1 MRTAERIIRRFARET
16 NLLVA
21 GRPAIVRRP
30 AAPSAPAFAPIADE
44 LERML
49 HRLGARPG
57 TPGAPGLVE
66 YAFDQ
71 LEPHE
76 DPETVPLLLDGAPL
90 PERTDARARITF
102 AAQHMPVSA
111 EIAAGL
117 DLTDVRIGVAMVLE
131 PKTAQLAL
139 LLRDAGAK
147 VAVYAHPDE
156 TDVEVAAALRAM
168 GVPVVADPDIS
179 GDAERQAALGFLAR
193 GFDIVI
199 DDGSHLIRLAHE
211 VAPELVDAWWGA
223 NEETTSGL
231 TPLRIMHEK
240 RMLRTGVMA
249 VNDAQTKT
257 RFDNRYGTGQSCVF
271 AIADLL
277 DTAGITV
284 RDQPALVIGYGPV
297 GEGVAAHLKALG
309 AEVRV
314 AEADPVRALVALHDG
329 FEVGPAVALA
339 EGALVVSATGVRH
352 TVTANILAVA
362 KAVAVAGGVPG
373 EVELEP
379 DAIFEPV
386 QAADPRVEALQPSD
400 TLVLDRGG
408 CINIT
413 AAEGNPI
420 EIMDL
425 SFAVQLA
432 AVAQV
437 VAKRP
442 GIGIHAL
449 PAEVDERVARAALA
463 VRGVA
468 SELATSD
475 TEQPEASAR
484 PSTETE
490 WRSTRYLRTDD
501 PSSNTTSK
509 KDQ

>member
-1 MRTAERIIRRFARET
+1 VNEVRTAERIIRRFARET

-30 AAPSAPAFAPIADE
+30 AAPALGAVAE
-44 LERML
+44 EVERML
-49 HRLGARPG
+49 RRLGARPG

-66 YAFDQ
+66 YAFDR
-71 LEPHE
+71 LEAHE
-76 DPETVPLLLDGAPL
+76 DPESVPLLLDGAPL
-90 PERTDARARITF
+90 PARTDARARIAF

-139 LLRDAGAK
+139 LLRDAGAN

-156 TDVEVAAALRAM
+156 TDVEVAAALGALD
-168 GVPVVADPDIS
+168 VPVVADPDIS
-179 GDAERQAALGFLAR
+179 GAEERQAALDFLAR
-193 GFDIVI
+193 GFDVFI

-211 VAPELVDAWWGA
+211 DAPELVDSWWGA

-231 TPLRIMHEK
+231 TPLRLMHEK

-297 GEGVAAHLKALG
+297 GEGVAAHLTALG

-314 AEADPVRALVALHDG
+314 AETDPVRALVALHDG
-329 FEVGPAVALA
+329 FEVGPAAALA

-352 TVTANILAVA
+352 TVTAEILSLA

-373 EVELEP
+373 EVDLAP
-379 DAIFEPV
+379 DARFEPV
-386 QAADPRVEALQPSD
+386 HTADPRVEALQPSG

-432 AVAQV
+432 AVAHV

-449 PAEVDERVARAALA
+449 PPEVDDRVARAALA

-468 SELATSD
+468 SELAPSEAPD
-475 TEQPEASAR
+475 EEASAR
-484 PSTETE
+484 PTTE
-490 WRSTRYLRTDD
+490 WRSTRYLRG
-501 PSSNTTSK
+501 S
-509 KDQ
+509 DQ